1 MHIHSNATVRLLMN
15 GEAVKRRDKF
25 DNQMIYFVL

>member
-1 MHIHSNATVRLLMN
+1 MPIYNNATVRLLMN
-15 GEAVKRRDKF
+15 GGAVKRRGKL